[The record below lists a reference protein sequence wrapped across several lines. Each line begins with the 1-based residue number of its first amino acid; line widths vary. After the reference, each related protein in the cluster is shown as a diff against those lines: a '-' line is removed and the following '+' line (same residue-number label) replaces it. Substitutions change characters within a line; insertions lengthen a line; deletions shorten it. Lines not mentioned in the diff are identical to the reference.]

1 MIYPLMSVCSATVA
15 LEAHDGYKRSLATV
29 TVHSDTL
36 NLVCKPSMAK
46 EMSPDGFAARLR
58 PDLDRL
64 RDLGDLEE
72 LRGMC
77 RRASNRREPHQHQSI
92 QFQDGGHD
100 ECGKVKLQKPGQAEE
115 TALVAMA
122 AVVAAIAIAVFMSS
136 TRPPSPSS
144 SSSS

>member
-29 TVHSDTL
+29 TVHAETL

-92 QFQDGGHD
+92 HD

-144 SSSS
+144 SS